1 MADVYR
7 EESGSGIKAA
17 MAKAAELRALHAAL
31 MQQHSPA
38 AAAIPSASP
47 ISRHA
52 SHLSAQDYPVFT
64 PVCIV
69 FPSFFFSFTLMFYLS
84 YLVD

>member
-1 MADVYR
+1 MADVFR

-38 AAAIPSASP
+38 AAIPSASP

-64 PVCIV
+64 PVCI
-69 FPSFFFSFTLMFYLS
+69 FIH
-84 YLVD
+84 